1 MSKLIMT
8 LLCML
13 LLLSACG
20 KNSEQA
26 PPKLFEDERAALD
39 KAKQMDAAVR
49 EQAEKQ
55 KKAIEQTE

>member
-1 MSKLIMT
+1 MT